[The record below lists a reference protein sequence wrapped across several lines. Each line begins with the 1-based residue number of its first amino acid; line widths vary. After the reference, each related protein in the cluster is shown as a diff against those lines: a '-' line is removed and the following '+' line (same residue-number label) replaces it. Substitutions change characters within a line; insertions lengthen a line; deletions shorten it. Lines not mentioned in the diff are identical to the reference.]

1 MTSNIEKQLAGH
13 MKLPYTVVLRP
24 DEDGDVVASVQEL
37 EGCVAH
43 GADQAEALANLATV
57 KRMWLTA
64 ALNAGKQIPLPQR
77 EDDDLPSGKWVQRV
91 PRSLHKRLVEVAKKE
106 GVSLNSLVQTYLGMA
121 VGQHIS
127 SCVEVQKPVQA
138 EYVGCGYQVSTS
150 AGTAVDY
157 FCNALDAVDISIP
170 STEKLWS
177 YFVDTNVH
185 HMYTT
190 RILAS
195 ALARKGERVH
205 GTTKK
210 TNEEERLAPQV
221 H

>member
-1 MTSNIEKQLAGH
+1 MNNNLEKQLSDH

-24 DEDGDVVASVQEL
+24 DEDGDVIARVQEL

-43 GADQAEALANLATV
+43 GENESEALANLATV

-64 ALNAGKQIPLPQR
+64 ALNAGKQIPVPQR

-91 PRSLHKRLVEVAKKE
+91 PRSLHKRLVEVAKIE

-121 VGQHIS
+121 VGQHS
-127 SCVEVQKPVQA
+127 SNCVDVQKPVQV
-138 EYVGCGYQVSTS
+138 EYVGCGYQVPTS
-150 AGTAVDY
+150 GGIAFD
-157 FCNALDAVDISIP
+157 FFNALDAVDVSKLP
-170 STEKLWS
+170 NEQLWS
-177 YFVDTNVH
+177 YLVDTNVH
-185 HMYTT
+185 HIYNP

-195 ALARKGERVH
+195 ALAGKGERVH

-210 TNEEERLAPQV
+210 TNEEERLTSQV

>member
-1 MTSNIEKQLAGH
+1 MLVSRFH
-13 MKLPYTVVLRP
+13 
-24 DEDGDVVASVQEL
+24 
-37 EGCVAH
+37 H
-43 GADQAEALANLATV
+43 
-57 KRMWLTA
+57 
-64 ALNAGKQIPLPQR
+64 QR

-185 HMYTT
+185 HRTPREDCIRT
-190 RILAS
+190 R
-195 ALARKGERVH
+195 
-205 GTTKK
+205 
-210 TNEEERLAPQV
+210 
-221 H
+221 

>member
-1 MTSNIEKQLAGH
+1 MTSNIEKQLAEH

-43 GADQAEALANLATV
+43 GANDAEALKNLATV
-57 KRMWLTA
+57 KQMWLTA
-64 ALNAGKQIPLPQR
+64 GLDAGKQIPVHQCA
-77 EDDDLPSGKWVQRV
+77 DDELPSGKWVQRV
-91 PRSLHKRLVEVAKKE
+91 PRSLHKRLVEVAKIE

-121 VGQHIS
+121 VGQSTPNCID
-127 SCVEVQKPVQA
+127 VQKAVQV

-150 AGTAVDY
+150 RGIAFD
-157 FCNALDAVDISIP
+157 FDLDVVDISKP
-170 STEKLWS
+170 ATQKLWS
-177 YFVDTNVH
+177 YLVDTNVQQL
-185 HMYTT
+185 YGP

-195 ALARKGERVH
+195 VIAGKGERVH